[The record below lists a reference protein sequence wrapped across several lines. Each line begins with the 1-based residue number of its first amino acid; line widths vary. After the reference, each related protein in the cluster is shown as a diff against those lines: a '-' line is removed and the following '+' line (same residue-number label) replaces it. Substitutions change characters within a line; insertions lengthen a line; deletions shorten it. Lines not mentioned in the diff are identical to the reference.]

1 MQKWQGH
8 RCYNARMADATL
20 IHLIADYGT
29 GDPSFAEVVQKLT
42 LLDRTIRVIRTSV
55 PAFSTIATGFWT
67 AQFAL
72 VNPVPGMMI
81 YTNTAPRRDNRGGRL
96 ENEGERLKYALLDN
110 GVRVVGV
117 NAGFCF
123 SFVKQ
128 RIREFYRVNV
138 DNKGSQFRS
147 RDFYPE
153 AVVGITQGQTRWLGE
168 KLDPGMVPDIPTH
181 RIAWID
187 GYGNMKTTIRASE
200 LSYAPGQPLRVTVA
214 GMKRIAYFTDGTFSV
229 REGEL
234 AFAPGSSGG
243 NDRFM
248 ELFLRGLSAWKEFGK
263 PEIESEFTLE
273 KVE

>member
-1 MQKWQGH
+1 ME
-8 RCYNARMADATL
+8 ATTL
-20 IHLIADYGT
+20 IQFIADYGV
-29 GDPSFAEVVQKLT
+29 GDPSFGEVVQKLT
-42 LLDRTIRVIRTSV
+42 LLDPTIRVIRTSV

-67 AQFAL
+67 AQYAL

-81 YTNTAPRRDNRGGRL
+81 YTNTAPRKDDKEGRKA
-96 ENEGERLKYALLDN
+96 NEGERLKCAVLDN

-123 SFVKQ
+123 AFVKQ

-138 DNKGSQFRS
+138 ANHGSQFRS

-153 AVVGITQGQTRWLGE
+153 AVVGIAKGE
-168 KLDPGMVPDIPTH
+168 PQ
-181 RIAWID
+181 WID
-187 GYGNMKTTIRASE
+187 GYGNMKTTMSASE
-200 LSYAPGQPLRVTVA
+200 SSYEPGQPLRVTIA
-214 GMKRIAYFTDGTFSV
+214 GMKRIAYYTDGSFSV

-243 NDRFM
+243 ENRFM

-263 PEIESEFTLE
+263 PEIEVEFSVE

>member
-1 MQKWQGH
+1 
-8 RCYNARMADATL
+8 MADATL

-153 AVVGITQGQTRWLGE
+153 AVVGISQGEGKWLGE
-168 KLDPGMVPDIPTH
+168 KLDPSIIPDIPAN

-187 GYGNMKTTIRASE
+187 GYGNMKTTIRASQ
-200 LSYAPGQPLRVTVA
+200 LTYAPGQPLRVTVA
-214 GMKRIAYFTDGTFSV
+214 GMKRIAYFTDGSFSV

>member
-8 RCYNARMADATL
+8 RCYNAPMVDATL

-42 LLDRTIRVIRTSV
+42 LLDRSIRVIRTSV
-55 PAFSTIATGFWT
+55 PPFSTIATGFWT
-67 AQFAL
+67 AQFAF

-81 YTNTAPRRDNRGGRL
+81 YTNTAPRKDNRGGRL
-96 ENEGERLKYALLDN
+96 ENEGERLKYVMLDN

-138 DNKGSQFRS
+138 ENKGSQFRS
-147 RDFYPE
+147 RDFFPE
-153 AVVGITQGQTRWLGE
+153 AVVGLMHGERTYIGE
-168 KLDPGMVPDIPTH
+168 KRDVSIIPDIPEH

-187 GYGNMKTTIRASE
+187 GYGNIKTTIRQSE
-200 LSYAPGQPLRVTVA
+200 VKYAPGQPLRVTIT

-234 AFAPGSSGG
+234 AFAPGSSGAR
-243 NDRFM
+243 DRFM

-263 PEIESEFTLE
+263 PEIESEFSIE
-273 KVE
+273 AVE

>member
-1 MQKWQGH
+1 MNQTTFIQF
-8 RCYNARMADATL
+8 
-20 IHLIADYGT
+20 IADYGV
-29 GDPSFAEVVQKLT
+29 GDPSFGEVIQKLT

-67 AQFAL
+67 AQFAF

-81 YTNTAPRRDNRGGRL
+81 YTNTAPRKDNRSGRL
-96 ENEGERLKYALLDN
+96 ENEGERLKYAVLDN

-128 RIREFYRVNV
+128 HIREFYSVNV
-138 DNKGSQFRS
+138 ENKGSQFRS
-147 RDFYPE
+147 RDFFPE
-153 AVVGITQGQTRWLGE
+153 AVVGLMHGE
-168 KLDPGMVPDIPTH
+168 KRYIGEKRDLSMIPDIPDH

-187 GYGNMKTTIRASE
+187 GYGNIKTTIRQSE
-200 LSYAPGQPLRVTVA
+200 MEYTPGQPLRVTIA

-234 AFAPGSSGG
+234 AFAPGSSGAK
-243 NDRFM
+243 DRFM

-263 PEIESEFTLE
+263 PEIESEFTVE